1 MSPPGRVGVVGLGL
15 VGGSLARDLRARGVE
30 VLGWDAD
37 PATLAAAAAEGVVPM
52 GRDLRELAG
61 ADLVVL
67 AIPVTAA
74 RDALPAIAGASSGA
88 VMTDVGSTKRSIMAA
103 ASAAGVDDRFV
114 GAHPLAGG
122 ESSGWTAS
130 RAGLFR
136 GARVFITPAP
146 TASAA
151 AVRRVTELWRG
162 LGGAPELTTAREHD
176 ALMAWVSHAPQAL
189 SSALGVALQAAGVS
203 RAEMGPGGRDATRLA
218 GSSPEVWAQ
227 ILAENSDEVAPAI
240 RSVIARLQ
248 SIALAVETADIAELQ
263 AVLRRAREW
272 SAGS

>member
-15 VGGSLARDLRARGVE
+15 VGGSLARDLRARGVD

-37 PATLAAAAAEGVVPM
+37 PATLEAAAEEGVVPM

-61 ADLVVL
+61 TDLVVV

-74 RDALPAIAGASSGA
+74 RDALPAIASASSRA
-88 VMTDVGSTKRSIMAA
+88 VITDVGSTKRSIMAA

-122 ESSGWTAS
+122 ESSGWAAS

-146 TASAA
+146 AASAA

-218 GSSPEVWAQ
+218 GSSPAVWAQ

-240 RSVIARLQ
+240 RSVVAQLQ
-248 SIALAVETADIAELQ
+248 SIALAVETADVAELQ